1 MCRFSCKIRLVSL
14 LHLRRSGES
23 RKAFPAARA
32 ARELGSGPV
41 EHLLFEIFIALLR
54 VLEIVL
60 EIVLRR
66 LSFAHAVEI
75 KLDVAVPD

>member
-1 MCRFSCKIRLVSL
+1 MCRFSCKIRLVSLL

-23 RKAFPAARA
+23 RKAFPTARA
-32 ARELGSGPV
+32 AREFGSGPV
-41 EHLLFEIFIALLR
+41 GHSLFEIFIALLR

-60 EIVLRR
+60 HR

-75 KLDVAVPD
+75 KLGVAVPD